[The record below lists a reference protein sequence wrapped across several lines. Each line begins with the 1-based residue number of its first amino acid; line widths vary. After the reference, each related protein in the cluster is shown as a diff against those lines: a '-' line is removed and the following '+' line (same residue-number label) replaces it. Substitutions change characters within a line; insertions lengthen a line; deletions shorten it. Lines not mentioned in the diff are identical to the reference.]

1 MTSVVKVALARR
13 FFCRAYT
20 TDSPGQLSFKD
31 RSGRGTRPIPRLDPV
46 PRPHVISCDR
56 NSLQT
61 ANFVGPDIDATV
73 TNP

>member
-46 PRPHVISCDR
+46 PRPMSSVATGIAYKQ
-56 NSLQT
+56 LILLVQT
-61 ANFVGPDIDATV
+61 LMQR
-73 TNP
+73 